1 MSNRKN
7 KIQQLIKILFTRY
20 SKGISGKNERELV
33 EKIYD
38 SIDLGKPE
46 TNQDLERIK
55 NEIKFSIDH
64 KISKKKSSSVFR
76 KLYYPSAAAIL
87 ICLAFG
93 YYIFRTSKEITNI
106 LDNPTVHHLETTLK
120 SPTISLNDK
129 NFYNLKIT
137 TPPGTKYQVIDDE
150 KVLDLTAL
158 TSNETSKSIK
168 IINPCKEP
176 ISVLLND
183 GSQVWL
189 NFNSSLEFEYDIQ
202 KNHRLAN
209 IIGEVFFDVKKITNN
224 DASVPFEVKTRLQTI
239 EVLGTKFNV
248 NTTSPDEE
256 NVELLEGSI
265 RLSHNVSKIKT
276 LLIPGQ
282 KAFLKDNSN
291 KILITNSNSEEKAKA
306 WRKGLFYFDSESL
319 QAIGKELS
327 LWYETPVIISPEIKS
342 LKITAMIKR
351 SEKIEKVLELI
362 ELTNNVKSN
371 TMNGKIYINK
381 KY

>member
-1 MSNRKN
+1 MSDRKN

-20 SKGISGKNERELV
+20 SKRISGENERELV
-33 EKIYD
+33 EKIYN
-38 SIDLGKPE
+38 SIDLGQPDA
-46 TNQDLERIK
+46 NQDLERIK

-64 KISKKKSSSVFR
+64 KISKKKSSNVLR
-76 KLYYPSAAAIL
+76 NWYYPSAAAIL

-93 YYIFRTSKEITNI
+93 YFVFRTSEESTKI
-106 LDNPTVHHLETTLK
+106 LNKPVVHPLETTIK
-120 SPTISLNDK
+120 NPTLSLNNK
-129 NFYNLKIT
+129 NFYNLEIS
-137 TPPGTKYQVIDDE
+137 TPPGTRYKVIDDE
-150 KVLDLTAL
+150 KVLDLTAIKL
-158 TSNETSKSIK
+158 NESSKNIK
-168 IINPCKEP
+168 IINPRKEP
-176 ISVLLND
+176 LSVLLID

-189 NFNSSLEFEYDIQ
+189 NFNSSLEFDYDTLS
-202 KNHRLAN
+202 NHRLAK
-209 IIGEVFFDVKKITNN
+209 IFGEVFFDVKKITNN
-224 DASVPFEVKTRLQTI
+224 DARVPFEVKTRLQTI

-265 RLSHNVSKIKT
+265 RLSHNVSKAKT

-282 KAFLKDNSN
+282 KAFLTENSN

-306 WRKGLFYFDSESL
+306 WRKGLFYFNSESL

-327 LWYETPVIISPEIKS
+327 LWYEIPVIISPEIKS
-342 LKITAMIKR
+342 LKITAMINR

-371 TMNGKIYINK
+371 ALNGKIYINK